1 MNIVMDDAAE
11 VYVKDA
17 KPRREIGLWHTL
29 TSWDS
34 HLDIVYRANP
44 PERR

>member
-17 KPRREIGLWHTL
+17 KPRREIGMFYIASLPLLCGAH
-29 TSWDS
+29 
-34 HLDIVYRANP
+34 I
-44 PERR
+44 